1 MGYKGIR
8 KLNNAVSAILA
19 PFGISKARYD
29 DENGYTYYPTN
40 HKVTFKILEEYV
52 GDDLFIEFVKDTFDF
67 TIPNSFI
74 ISLLHEVG
82 HHYTLDTI
90 DEETLNFCYDEK
102 QRISEELNTAETY
115 EDIKAL
121 FYQYFMLPDELE
133 ATTWAVDYAEAHPRK
148 IKIMWNKVR
157 ETIFEFCENNDI
169 FSED

>member
-1 MGYKGIR
+1 MRNKGVR

-40 HKVTFKILEEYV
+40 HKVTFKILEENI
-52 GDDLFIEFVKDTFDF
+52 GDELFIDFIKDTFDF
-67 TIPNSFI
+67 TVPNSFI

-82 HHYTLDTI
+82 HHYTLDLI
-90 DEETLNFCYDEK
+90 DDETYNYCYDEK
-102 QRISEELNTAETY
+102 QRISEELSKAETY

-133 ATTWAVDYAEAHPRK
+133 ATTWAVDYAESHPRK

-157 ETIFEFCENNDI
+157 ETIYEFCENNDI